1 MQYSKP
7 KEPLGSFIL
16 KIAVVVIIIIIGA
29 IILFGFVWQGFDPVN
44 FIINA
49 IGVIL
54 MLFLLGLAVKGILSF
69 LKPKPYSPTEDF
81 RTQLIRICIKLKPF
95 NVYNLY
101 LRGED
106 MRTRAIW
113 GKIIGLGFLPYV
125 SSKPLKDNMGKWAY
139 ERDHENKIVMERKW
153 SDELREF
160 VKVPKILYE
169 KIIENDGDVLF
180 IVRKHNFP
188 MNVFMRDVD
197 IVRANKKLTSD
208 LVGDVFIKDVNL
220 VPYGEFLYP
229 AKQWQRDI
237 LKIMKENESSAIAM
251 THRNNL
257 DLVSQTTQMS
267 LGVDPTFQKIMMAQ
281 SERLSSGLGQA
292 GGA

>member
-7 KEPLGSFIL
+7 KEPLGSFLFKVGI
-16 KIAVVVIIIIIGA
+16 IAIIVIIGA
-29 IILFGFVWQGFDPVN
+29 IILFGVILKTFDPVN
-44 FIINA
+44 LIINI
-49 IGVIL
+49 IGIVL
-54 MLFLLGLAVKGILSF
+54 MLALLALAVKGLISF
-69 LKPKPYSPTEDF
+69 LKPKPYSPMEDF
-81 RTQLIRICIKLKPF
+81 RTQLIRVCQKLKPF
-95 NVYNLY
+95 NIYNLY

-106 MRTRAIW
+106 MRTNAKW

-125 SSKPLKDNMGKWAY
+125 SSKPVRDRAGKFEY
-139 ERDHENKIVMERKW
+139 ERDYEGKIILERKW
-153 SDELREF
+153 DDNLREYI
-160 VKVPKILYE
+160 KVPKIRHE
-169 KIIENDGDVLF
+169 KIIEKDGDVVF

-188 MNVFMRDVD
+188 MNLFIRDVD
-197 IVRANKKLTSD
+197 IVRANKRLTSD
-208 LVGDVFIKDVNL
+208 LIGDVFIKDVNL

-229 AKQWQRDI
+229 ARQWQADI

-267 LGVDPTFQKIMMAQ
+267 LGADPTFQKIMMAQ